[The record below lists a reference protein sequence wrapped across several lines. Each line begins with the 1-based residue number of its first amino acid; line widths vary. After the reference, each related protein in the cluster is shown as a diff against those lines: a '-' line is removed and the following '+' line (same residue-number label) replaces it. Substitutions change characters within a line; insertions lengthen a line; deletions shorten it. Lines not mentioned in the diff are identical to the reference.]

1 MCGIIG
7 YIGKRNAVPV
17 LLYGLQR
24 LEYRGYD
31 SAGIAVVDKENEKIL
46 IEKQVGKIKDLQEHL
61 WGKKIEGHLGLGH
74 CYHPDTFVQLAD
86 GTVKKIKDLP
96 YEVEVLAYNKEN
108 HRFVSAKGK
117 VFKHLAKKLL
127 HIRTSSTDI
136 KITPYHK
143 VLVFNPEIKSI
154 EEKMALQL
162 KKGDLLILAEHISI
176 KGKSKKLKDVYSKV
190 YYEPDEKGWQLI
202 EERLGVYGD
211 KISPF
216 VKKHLKK
223 RDRNPSNETLALL
236 DINPD
241 KHFSPSNSYRN
252 YVEFPKETSPS
263 LLRFIGYFLGDGS
276 IDKKGLKFKDSR
288 KEILEEYA
296 QLSKKLFA
304 IYPKILP
311 ENNHYV
317 MRINS
322 VYLLDWFKENFP
334 EVVFEKQI
342 PDWFGSLPK
351 EEIFAFIGGL
361 FDAEGSVSKKAKGL
375 SIAISD
381 ENVLRTVQIFLHRA
395 GIVSSISFPKKTER
409 HTKQPVKL
417 SIYSKRYV
425 ERFLQ
430 RIGKYISEVKRR
442 NIEELFQ
449 DLKGLDFIHIKFP
462 FRYADLESTDNSF
475 KKKKSSKYQFPHIET
490 IKKIAKSDDVIS
502 LLEKFLSMP
511 VEFQKITGI
520 EEIKYND
527 YVYDLEVEKY
537 HNFIANGI
545 IASNSRWA
553 THGSPTVENAH
564 PHISHNGKFAIVHN
578 GIIENYMELKEK
590 LIEKGYKFR
599 SETDT
604 EVIAHLLEDE
614 YNGNLLETAL
624 NVAKKLEGA
633 YAVGIV
639 STEEPDKIVA
649 IKKGSPLII
658 GLGKDEN
665 FIASDIPA
673 VLEYTKDFIVLEDG
687 EVALITKDKV
697 EVYSL
702 EGKKIEKKPL
712 HVTWD
717 VSVAEKG
724 GYKHFMQK
732 EIHEQPRT
740 IADTISGFTSSK
752 DEELFEMLKDINR
765 LYIIACGTSY
775 HAGLVGKFWIEKFAR
790 IPVEVD
796 YASEYRY
803 RDRIIDEKTAIL
815 GISQSGETADT
826 RFALL
831 DAKEEGA
838 KTIGLVN
845 VVGSSL
851 SRESD
856 YVLYTYCGPEIGVA
870 ATKTFTAQLV
880 TLLLFALETG
890 LRKGTVSKEEYENI
904 YEALLH
910 IPSKVE
916 EILKKDDEIKEI
928 AYKYMNATDFLFL
941 GRNINYP
948 IALEGALKLKEISY
962 IHAEGYPAGEMKH
975 GPIALIDEK
984 LPVVSVVPKDRFYE
998 KMFSN
1003 IQEVKARKGKVI
1015 SVATQGDEK
1024 IKELSEEVIYIPE
1037 TTDVL
1042 YPLLTVVPLQMLSY
1056 HIATLL
1062 GKDVDQPRNLAKTVT
1077 VE

>member
-31 SAGIAVVDKENEKIL
+31 SAGIAVVERENGKIL

-61 WGKKIEGHLGLGH
+61 WGKKIDGHLGLGH
-74 CYHPDTFVQLAD
+74 T
-86 GTVKKIKDLP
+86 
-96 YEVEVLAYNKEN
+96 
-108 HRFVSAKGK
+108 
-117 VFKHLAKKLL
+117 
-127 HIRTSSTDI
+127 
-136 KITPYHK
+136 
-143 VLVFNPEIKSI
+143 
-154 EEKMALQL
+154 
-162 KKGDLLILAEHISI
+162 
-176 KGKSKKLKDVYSKV
+176 
-190 YYEPDEKGWQLI
+190 
-202 EERLGVYGD
+202 
-211 KISPF
+211 
-216 VKKHLKK
+216 
-223 RDRNPSNETLALL
+223 
-236 DINPD
+236 
-241 KHFSPSNSYRN
+241 
-252 YVEFPKETSPS
+252 
-263 LLRFIGYFLGDGS
+263 
-276 IDKKGLKFKDSR
+276 
-288 KEILEEYA
+288 
-296 QLSKKLFA
+296 
-304 IYPKILP
+304 
-311 ENNHYV
+311 
-317 MRINS
+317 
-322 VYLLDWFKENFP
+322 
-334 EVVFEKQI
+334 
-342 PDWFGSLPK
+342 
-351 EEIFAFIGGL
+351 
-361 FDAEGSVSKKAKGL
+361 
-375 SIAISD
+375 
-381 ENVLRTVQIFLHRA
+381 
-395 GIVSSISFPKKTER
+395 
-409 HTKQPVKL
+409 
-417 SIYSKRYV
+417 
-425 ERFLQ
+425 
-430 RIGKYISEVKRR
+430 
-442 NIEELFQ
+442 
-449 DLKGLDFIHIKFP
+449 
-462 FRYADLESTDNSF
+462 
-475 KKKKSSKYQFPHIET
+475 
-490 IKKIAKSDDVIS
+490 
-502 LLEKFLSMP
+502 
-511 VEFQKITGI
+511 
-520 EEIKYND
+520 
-527 YVYDLEVEKY
+527 
-537 HNFIANGI
+537 
-545 IASNSRWA
+545 RWA

-564 PHISHNGKFAIVHN
+564 PHISQNGKIAIVHN
-578 GIIENYMELKEK
+578 GIIENYIDLKEE
-590 LIEKGYKFR
+590 LLGKGYKFR

-614 YNGNLLETAL
+614 YKDNLFKTAL
-624 NVAKKLEGA
+624 SVAKKLEGA
-633 YAVGIV
+633 YAVGII
-639 STEEPDKIVA
+639 SLKEPDKIVA

-673 VLEYTKDFIVLEDG
+673 VLEYTKDFLVLDDG
-687 EVALITKDKV
+687 EIAVITKDDVKV
-697 EVYSL
+697 YNL
-702 EGKKIEKKPL
+702 EGKEIEKKPL

-740 IADTISGFTSSK
+740 IGDTISGFSSSK
-752 DEELFEMLKDINR
+752 NNELFETLKDTDR

-775 HAGLVGKFWIEKFAR
+775 HAGLVGKFWIERFAK

-803 RDRIIDEKTAIL
+803 RDRIIDEKTVVL

-831 DAKEEGA
+831 DAKSEGA
-838 KTIGLVN
+838 KTVGLVN

-880 TLLLFALETG
+880 TLLLFSLEAG
-890 LRKGTVSKEEYENI
+890 LKRKTIPEDTYKNI
-904 YEALLH
+904 YEELLH

-916 EILKKDDEIKEI
+916 KILQKDSQIKDI

-984 LPVVSVVPKDRFYE
+984 LPVVSVIPKDRFYE

-1015 SVATQGDEK
+1015 SVATEGDEK
-1024 IKELSEEVIYIPE
+1024 IKEISEDVIYIPE
-1037 TTDVL
+1037 THDIL
-1042 YPLLTVVPLQMLSY
+1042 YPILTVLPLQILSY